1 MTLSRG
7 HLNAAL
13 SLTTAATMG
22 LLVTAAALAV
32 AARRLASFSI
42 RGEPA

>member
-7 HLNAAL
+7 HLNAAP
-13 SLTTAATMG
+13 SLPTVAIMR

-42 RGEPA
+42 RGEAA